1 MPELN
6 ALNPFYSVTTISFT
20 LLSPEII
27 RLSILSLEGE
37 EVATLVD
44 GVQAA
49 GDHRVRFDARGL
61 PSGGYIC
68 QLRTSLGRASRLLFK
83 QQ

>member
-6 ALNPFYSVTTISFT
+6 AINPFFTVTTISFS
-20 LLSPEII
+20 LRSPEII
-27 RLSILSLEGE
+27 KLSILNLEGKE
-37 EVATLVD
+37 LATLVE
-44 GVQAA
+44 GVQGA
-49 GDHRVRFDARGL
+49 GDHLVRFDAKDL

-83 QQ
+83 QH

>member
-6 ALNPFYSVTTISFT
+6 AINPFFTVTTIFFT
-20 LLSPEII
+20 LSAPEII
-27 RLSILSLEGE
+27 RLSILNLEGKE
-37 EVATLVD
+37 LATLVD
-44 GVQAA
+44 GVQDA
-49 GDHRVRFDARGL
+49 GNHLVRFDARDL

-83 QQ
+83 QH